1 MLIFSVV
8 LYLKIIIIIIIIII
22 MITYSFF
29 KNIIIIIII
38 IIIIVII
45 IIIIII
51 IDSMNATGTWLH
63 YGKSVIVVI
72 TVFVP
77 WGLYPGGG
85 DFNPITLFFGL
96 LFTGKRACKGTW

>member
-8 LYLKIIIIIIIIII
+8 LYLKIIIIIIIII

-45 IIIIII
+45 III
-51 IDSMNATGTWLH
+51 DSMNATGTWLH

-77 WGLYPGGG
+77 WGLVSGGRG
-85 DFNPITLFFGL
+85 FQPDYAIFWVAVY
-96 LFTGKRACKGTW
+96 R